1 VLWLY
6 RCSSRP
12 CLATSTAAMDA
23 DADAGCFVRS
33 QPCLL
38 ACCWSGW
45 PGLELESRMDG
56 WNDADAAAAGL
67 RPWSWDFIACQ
78 VNGMLLVV

>member
-1 VLWLY
+1 MRMRAASFVL
-6 RCSSRP
+6 S
-12 CLATSTAAMDA
+12 LA
-23 DADAGCFVRS
+23 
-33 QPCLL
+33 CLL
-38 ACCWSGW
+38 LWSGW
-45 PGLELESRMDG
+45 PGLKLDSRMDG